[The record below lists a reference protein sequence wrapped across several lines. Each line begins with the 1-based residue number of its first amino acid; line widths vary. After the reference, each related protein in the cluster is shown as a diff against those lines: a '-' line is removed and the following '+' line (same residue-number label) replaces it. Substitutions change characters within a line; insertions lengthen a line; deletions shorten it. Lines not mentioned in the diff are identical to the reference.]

1 MSSDSKVTEG
11 HFLWLGLVHM
21 SKNCSYLV
29 QNSDLPLILYDFLF
43 KFVILHSKK
52 WDNFQKCVKNA
63 GQLSKMCQKCGTALK
78 NVSKM
83 QDSFKK
89 CVKNAGQLSKMVQ
102 NYAPSNI

>member
-52 WDNFQKCVKNA
+52 WDSF
-63 GQLSKMCQKCGTALK
+63 QKCGTAFK

-83 QDSFKK
+83 RDSFKK
-89 CVKNAGQLSKMVQ
+89 CVKNAGQL
-102 NYAPSNI
+102 